1 VLNCSAQ
8 DLYELRSQNFEE
20 YERVFQ
26 DALFSEFIARLRVKQ
41 ELVNDEQRLKA
52 VGLVMTKLS
61 YAAEC
66 AQMLQVINKYK

>member
-1 VLNCSAQ
+1 
-8 DLYELRSQNFEE
+8 
-20 YERVFQ
+20 VFQ

-52 VGLVMTKLS
+52 VGMVMTKLS